1 MNITFDPKYNIAY
14 IMFKEKAA
22 QVISVKVSEDLIL
35 DLSPDGSIYGI
46 ELLNA
51 EEQLQHQLSFI
62 NKVTG
67 KSETVNI

>member
-1 MNITFDPKYNIAY
+1 MNITFDPKHNIAC
-14 IMFKEKAA
+14 IMFKEKTA
-22 QVISVKVSEDLIL
+22 QVNSVKISEDLNL

-51 EEQLQHQLSFI
+51 EEQLQHQLSVI